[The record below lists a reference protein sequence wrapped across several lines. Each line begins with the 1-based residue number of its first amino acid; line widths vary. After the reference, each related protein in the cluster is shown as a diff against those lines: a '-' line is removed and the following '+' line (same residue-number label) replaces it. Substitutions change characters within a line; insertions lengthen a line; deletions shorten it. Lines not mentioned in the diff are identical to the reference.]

1 MTLAQF
7 KEQGITENDLD
18 CARWH
23 VDHGTQQFRDFLR
36 SGENEFTVGF
46 ARWLK
51 ERKLG
56 TVATP

>member
-1 MTLAQF
+1 MTLAQLN
-7 KEQGITENDLD
+7 EQSITESDLNR
-18 CARWH
+18 ARWH

-46 ARWLK
+46 ARWLR
-51 ERKLG
+51 ERRFG

>member
-1 MTLAQF
+1 MTLAQLN
-7 KEQGITENDLD
+7 QQSITESDLNR
-18 CARWH
+18 ARWH

>member
-1 MTLAQF
+1 MTLAQL

-18 CARWH
+18 RARWH

-36 SGENEFTVGF
+36 GGANEFTVGF

-56 TVATP
+56 RVATP

>member
-1 MTLAQF
+1 MTLEQLA
-7 KEQGITENDLD
+7 EQGVTANDLD
-18 CARWH
+18 RARWH

-36 SGENEFTVGF
+36 TGENDFTIGF

-51 ERKLG
+51 ERRLG

>member
-1 MTLAQF
+1 MTLAQL

-18 CARWH
+18 RARWH
-23 VDHGTQQFRDFLR
+23 VDHGTQQFRDFLC
-36 SGENEFTVGF
+36 SGENEFTGGF
-46 ARWLK
+46 ARWLR

>member
-1 MTLAQF
+1 MTLAQLN
-7 KEQGITENDLD
+7 EQSITESDLNR
-18 CARWH
+18 ARWH

-51 ERKLG
+51 ERRLG

>member
-1 MTLAQF
+1 MTLAQLN
-7 KEQGITENDLD
+7 QQSITESDPNR
-18 CARWH
+18 ARWH

>member
-1 MTLAQF
+1 MTLAQL
-7 KEQGITENDLD
+7 KEQGITESDLD
-18 CARWH
+18 RACWH

-51 ERKLG
+51 ERRLG
-56 TVATP
+56 TVAMP

>member
-1 MTLAQF
+1 MTLAQLN
-7 KEQGITENDLD
+7 EQSITESDLNR
-18 CARWH
+18 ARWH
-23 VDHGTQQFRDFLR
+23 VDHGTRQFRDFLR

>member
-1 MTLAQF
+1 MTLAQLN
-7 KEQGITENDLD
+7 EQSITESDLNR
-18 CARWH
+18 ARWH

-36 SGENEFTVGF
+36 SGENGVTVGL

>member
-1 MTLAQF
+1 MTLAQL

-18 CARWH
+18 RARWH

-51 ERKLG
+51 ENELG

>member
-1 MTLAQF
+1 MTLAQL
-7 KEQGITENDLD
+7 KKQGITENDLD
-18 CARWH
+18 RARWH

-36 SGENEFTVGF
+36 SGENAFTVGF

-51 ERKLG
+51 KREFG

>member
-1 MTLAQF
+1 MTLAQLN
-7 KEQGITENDLD
+7 QQSITESDLNR
-18 CARWH
+18 ARWH

-46 ARWLK
+46 ARLLK

>member
-1 MTLAQF
+1 MTLAQLN
-7 KEQGITENDLD
+7 EQSITESDLNR
-18 CARWH
+18 ARWH

-36 SGENEFTVGF
+36 SGENEFTVGL

>member
-1 MTLAQF
+1 MTLAQLN
-7 KEQGITENDLD
+7 EQSITESDLN

-56 TVATP
+56 RIATP

>member
-1 MTLAQF
+1 MTLAQL

-18 CARWH
+18 RARWH

-36 SGENEFTVGF
+36 SGENVFTVGF

-51 ERKLG
+51 DRKFG

>member
-1 MTLAQF
+1 MTLAQLN
-7 KEQGITENDLD
+7 EQSITESDLNR
-18 CARWH
+18 ARWH

>member
-1 MTLAQF
+1 MTLAQLN
-7 KEQGITENDLD
+7 EQSITESDLNR
-18 CARWH
+18 ARWH

-36 SGENEFTVGF
+36 SGENGFTVGF

-51 ERKLG
+51 QRKLG